1 MFDQGREWAYSAIRD
16 HWAPNGLSRWSE
28 AVLARLSALNGQFL
42 EPLPFSEVKATARS
56 ISKWTWRNIT
66 PQGRQELIQRTHT
79 PERQA
84 ERGRKGGLASTNQ
97 GDAGVA
103 SGQARRVSR
112 EQERATAR
120 LMRAQG
126 MTQRAIA
133 EALGV
138 TQQAI
143 SKWLHN

>member
-56 ISKWTWRNIT
+56 IAKWTWRNIT

-112 EQERATAR
+112 EPERAAAR

-126 MTQRAIA
+126 MSIRQVAG
-133 EALGV
+133 ELGV
-138 TQQAI
+138 SVGTVHAWV
-143 SKWLHN
+143 S